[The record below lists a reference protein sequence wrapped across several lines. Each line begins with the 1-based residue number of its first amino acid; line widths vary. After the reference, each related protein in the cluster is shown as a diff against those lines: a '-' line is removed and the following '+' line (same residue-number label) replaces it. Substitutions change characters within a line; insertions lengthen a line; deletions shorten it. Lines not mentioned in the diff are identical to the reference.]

1 MTLNIP
7 QNPLQ
12 DPELESYR
20 SFLLARSDR
29 FTTEMERI
37 QALHGSLRSYANL
50 HATLGVHQAKDA
62 SGQPVWRLREY
73 MPNATAVWLTT
84 DKLNFQRHARFQ
96 YQRGNDGFFDLTLP
110 QDALQH
116 GTYMELRVQAD
127 EIPD

>member
-62 SGQPVWRLREY
+62 S
-73 MPNATAVWLTT
+73 
-84 DKLNFQRHARFQ
+84 
-96 YQRGNDGFFDLTLP
+96 
-110 QDALQH
+110 
-116 GTYMELRVQAD
+116 
-127 EIPD
+127 